1 MENGQTFTT
10 QNDIQ
15 QTKFYK
21 ELYQEDPTLQNTSD
35 TYTSD
40 FFGTN
45 CTVPTL
51 EGEDRDSCEG
61 KITEKERAEALKNM
75 KKAHHRAVMA

>member
-1 MENGQTFTT
+1 MTFLFSKP
-10 QNDIQ
+10 NS
-15 QTKFYK
+15 TKSSTRK
-21 ELYQEDPTLQNTSD
+21 ILPSKTHLTHTPPT
-35 TYTSD
+35 

>member
-35 TYTSD
+35 TYISD
-40 FFGTN
+40 SVGQN
-45 CTVPTL
+45 RTVPTL
-51 EGEDRDSCEG
+51 EEKDRDSCEG
-61 KITEKERAEALKNM
+61 KVTEKETAEALKDE
-75 KKAHHRAVMA
+75 KWLITRL